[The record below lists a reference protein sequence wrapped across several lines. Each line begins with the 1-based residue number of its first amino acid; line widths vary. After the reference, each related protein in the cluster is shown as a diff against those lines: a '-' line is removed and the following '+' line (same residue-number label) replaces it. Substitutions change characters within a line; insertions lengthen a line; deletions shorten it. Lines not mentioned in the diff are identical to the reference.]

1 MIPAVPSGNTKILAN
16 GAVYDLDRGRIVSG
30 ANITTKITPEN
41 AIAYN
46 RRRQEKTAHMI
57 RQGLVKASGSASAYE
72 AIALGAEHLYR
83 GVLDPTE
90 DLEKRRKAWLSV
102 GKQAEL
108 LSEGV
113 QTSDKTGSSV
123 TLAGGDV
130 SKLLD
135 VISQVIGA
143 RQDTR

>member
-1 MIPAVPSGNTKILAN
+1 MQVSGNTKVLAN
-16 GAVYDLDRGRIVSG
+16 GAIYDLDKGRIVSG
-30 ANITTKITPEN
+30 ANITTKITHEN

-46 RRRQEKTAHMI
+46 RRRQEKTAHHI
-57 RQGLVKASGSASAYE
+57 RQGLIRASGSVSSYE

-108 LSEGV
+108 LSDSV
-113 QTSDKTGSSV
+113 QAPQNNGSSV
-123 TLAGGDV
+123 TLTDDHVG
-130 SKLLD
+130 KLLD
-135 VISQVIGA
+135 VISQVMSE
-143 RQDTR
+143 RQVTR